1 MPKLRLLVNTQ
12 TPLVQF
18 LRRPG
23 AGRPAAETPSV
34 DLTRL
39 TEGIDYRFSPGGVTR
54 MVFPLVRKL
63 LADGV
68 LESAHWV
75 SLNPNAPVTAE
86 LPGITLHH
94 VRIDPERMAGYGTTK
109 EAIWAT
115 AHGLVSK
122 SKTEGLFWTDDATE
136 YTFYN
141 RTTAMRIRELDHDLD
156 FDLFYIHD
164 FQQLPI
170 GQMLGTLKPKLFR
183 WHIPFDVSAIP
194 SDWRPV
200 IRRYLSAYDRI
211 VVSSDRYRRDLERLG
226 QRDDVLRIYPYIDP
240 GEYKTSPTSAEV
252 RATCEKFGISPRDT
266 VGLVVARMDPTKG
279 QDRALAA
286 LSLVKT
292 ALPTLRLVFVGNGS
306 FSSSKG
312 GLGLS
317 KSESWRAQLDEKARK
332 AEISDRVVFTGHVT
346 QPELDALYE
355 RSDFTV
361 LPSINEGF
369 GLVVV
374 ESWIH
379 RRPALVTDRAGV
391 AELITDGEN
400 GLLFNP
406 ESATGLA
413 RQMRR
418 IALDDGT
425 LRRRLVEGGRR
436 AARTCS
442 LDTAARQER
451 ELFEELV
458 GG

>member
-18 LRRPG
+18 LRVPRDT
-23 AGRPAAETPSV
+23 RTPAEPSSV
-34 DLTRL
+34 DLTQL
-39 TEGIDYRFSPGGVTR
+39 TEGVDFRFSPGGVTR
-54 MVFPLVRKL
+54 MVYPLLRKL

-68 LESAHWV
+68 LEDAHWV
-75 SLNPNAPVTAE
+75 SLNPNAPATAH
-86 LPGITLHH
+86 LPGISLHH
-94 VRIDPERMAGYGTTK
+94 VAIDPERMAGYGTTK

-122 SKTEGLFWTDDATE
+122 AKSEGLFWTDDATE

-164 FQQLPI
+164 FQQLPV
-170 GQMLGTLKPKLFR
+170 GQMLGTLKPKIFR
-183 WHIPFDVSAIP
+183 WHIPFDVRSIP
-194 SDWRPV
+194 VDWRPV
-200 IRRYLSAYDRI
+200 IQRYLSAYDRT
-211 VVSSDRYRRDLERLG
+211 VVSSDRYRRELERLG
-226 QRDDVLRIYPYIDP
+226 HRGDVLRIYPYIDP
-240 GEYKTSPTSAEV
+240 AEYRTRPTAADV
-252 RATCEKFGISPRDT
+252 GAVCEKFGILRAHS
-266 VGLVVARMDPTKG
+266 VGLIVARMDPTKG

-286 LSLVKT
+286 LALVKNS
-292 ALPTLRLVFVGNGS
+292 LPNLRLVFVGNGS

-317 KSESWRAQLDEKARK
+317 KSDRWRARLDEETHRAG
-332 AEISDRVVFTGHVT
+332 ISDRVVFTGHVT
-346 QPELDALYE
+346 QAELDALYE
-355 RSDFTV
+355 RSDFSI
-361 LPSINEGF
+361 LPSVNEGF

-400 GLLFNP
+400 GLLFDP
-406 ESATGLA
+406 DSATGLA
-413 RQMRR
+413 RQIRR
-418 IALDDGT
+418 ITADDGT
-425 LRRRLVEGGRR
+425 LRRRLVDGGRR

-442 LDTAARQER
+442 LETAARQER
-451 ELFEELV
+451 ELFESLV